1 MAINEKVFLKFK
13 ILAGKL
19 NNYEYDEI
27 TELIYNLHLGSNI
40 GYEDNDLFN
49 LDADAAEAK
58 RQVRK
63 EQKQKLKLIHCKE

>member
-1 MAINEKVFLKFK
+1 MAMNEKVFQKFK
-13 ILAGKL
+13 ILAAKL

-27 TELIYNLHLGSNI
+27 TELIYNLHLGLDI
-40 GYEDNDLFN
+40 GYEDDDLFS

>member
-1 MAINEKVFLKFK
+1 MPMNQKVFQKFK
-13 ILAGKL
+13 ILACKL

-27 TELIYNLHLGSNI
+27 TELIYNLHLGLNI
-40 GYEDNDLFN
+40 GYEDDDLFS